1 MKNAWVD
8 LQLNGQIGIDFSS
21 PSLSADDFM
30 RAAEAVFA
38 SGTAV
43 FLPTVITSEM
53 ELYRR
58 NLPLIVKTAERAGLL
73 SEIPGLHL
81 EGPFL
86 EPEAGY
92 IGCHNPAW
100 TQPTSPRIFDELM
113 DLASG
118 RIRLLT
124 LAAGPHSSELIAY
137 AAERKVA
144 VSIGHHCATPQ
155 TLAAAAEAGARSLT
169 HLGNG
174 VPNFLPRHDNAIF
187 AGLAEDRLSAMF
199 IPDGHHLPDP
209 VLKCYIRCKGAAKLI
224 AVSDG
229 SPAARLPPG
238 EYNVLGNRAVLEI
251 SGRLYNPEKQCLVGS
266 ASTMSACMKHL
277 ASLGLLSDDE
287 LDMVGRRNPLALIG
301 EKC

>member
-8 LQLNGQIGIDFSS
+8 LQVNGQIGIDFSS
-21 PSLSADDFM
+21 PSLAGDDFL
-30 RAAEAVFA
+30 RAAEAVLA
-38 SGTAV
+38 SGTAL

-73 SEIPGLHL
+73 SAIPGIHL

-100 TQPTSPRIFDELM
+100 TLPPSPDIFDELM
-113 DLASG
+113 DIAEG

-124 LAAGPHSSELIAY
+124 MAAGPRSAELISHASS
-137 AAERKVA
+137 RGVT
-144 VSIGHHCATPQ
+144 VSIGHHRATPK
-155 TLAAAAEAGARSLT
+155 TLSEAAQAGARSLT

-199 IPDGHHLPDP
+199 IPDGHHLPAP
-209 VLKCYIRCKGAAKLI
+209 VLKCYIRCKGAEKLI

-229 SPAARLPPG
+229 SPAAGLPPG
-238 EYNVLGNRAVLEI
+238 EYDILGNHAILEP

-266 ASTMSACMKHL
+266 AATMSDCMKHL
-277 ASLGLLSDDE
+277 GSLGLLSEDE